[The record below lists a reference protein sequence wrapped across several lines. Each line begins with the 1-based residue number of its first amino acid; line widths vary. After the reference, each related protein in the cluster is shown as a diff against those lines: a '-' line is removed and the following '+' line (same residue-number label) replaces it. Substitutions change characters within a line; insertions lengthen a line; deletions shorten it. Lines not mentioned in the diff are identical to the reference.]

1 MAIFA
6 YIILGIVVGVIVRI
20 AMPPAPQVGF
30 WGSVLLGMV
39 GGLVGGL
46 INSPFQNG
54 GNVLERVTPGGLA
67 LAALIATAVTVGA
80 TIITRRRRFA

>member
-46 INSPFQNG
+46 ISSPFQRG
-54 GNVLERVTPGGLA
+54 GTVLDQVSPGGLA
-67 LAALIATAVTVGA
+67 LAALIATAITVGV
-80 TIITRRRRFA
+80 TLITRRRRFA